1 MSTISPLPYDER
13 PKPEN
18 DGVDHIN
25 VCSHGKTQLGQLA
38 TNFAHVPFRHPKFG
52 FFASMEAYWYWVKTG
67 MKHDTLRRLYGATAK
82 TAGIRLP
89 IVMMK
94 EDEFTDLMCDGL
106 RCKVMQNAK
115 LLTALKKSGA
125 DPKAK
130 ERTQSPLPLRH
141 YFVHATPNG
150 TVVNEPNRNKWLWRC
165 LEEIRS
171 LVIDD
176 MPVKLSDGTVIHT
189 DLIKEVPEN
198 PVPEDMHRY
207 IPRALEDEDNMRE
220 RED

>member
-1 MSTISPLPYDER
+1 MSTILPLPSDAR

-25 VCSHGKTQLGQLA
+25 VCSHGKTPLGQLA
-38 TNFAHVPFRHPKFG
+38 TNFAHVPFRHPVHG

-67 MKHDTLRRLYGATAK
+67 MKHETLRRLYGATAK
-82 TAGIRLP
+82 TAGIQFP
-89 IVMMK
+89 IVMMPQ
-94 EDEFTDLMCDGL
+94 EEFVNLMCDGL

-115 LLTALKKSGA
+115 LLKALKES
-125 DPKAK
+125 
-130 ERTQSPLPLRH
+130 TLPLRH
-141 YFVHATPNG
+141 YFVLNTGGN

-165 LEEIRS
+165 LEEIRT
-171 LVIDD
+171 LLQED
-176 MPVKLSDGTVIHT
+176 MQIKLNDGTVLFT

-198 PVPEDMHRY
+198 PVPEDMQRY
-207 IPRALEDEDNMRE
+207 IPRQLEDEDVTRE